1 MYRQRRSY
9 LLLFE
14 GISVVKMTWKEIRSD
29 SVLMYLLNELVVREV
44 CELIPFH
51 PENMSIENIV

>member
-9 LLLFE
+9 LLLCE

-44 CELIPFH
+44 CELIPFSSGEH
-51 PENMSIENIV
+51 EYREHV